1 LSGIDGEVEMRR
13 MRVGMLATVAAT
25 VIAMAFGAG
34 SASALTTKLCEVGTS
49 PCPAANTYGRFS
61 RFSVFGEFGIDPI
74 TGCYFE
80 YEFETL
86 AIAAWP
92 LPGRLDSFETTSCG
106 SGYAVTP
113 VGLDWTYPIAG
124 SGALLSASVKVKG
137 EKLEPGF
144 EVNGNGEF
152 GCQYTVPVFLQ
163 FIGGGMIVGGPTALP
178 NTAGFGCEP
187 SVTVSMG
194 GFPTPEF
201 FVTE

>member
-1 LSGIDGEVEMRR
+1 MRR
-13 MRVGMLATVAAT
+13 MGVGISAALAAA
-25 VIAMAFGAG
+25 VIAMACGAG
-34 SASALTTKLCEVGTS
+34 SASAVTTKLCEVGAS
-49 PCPAANTYGRFS
+49 PCPVAKTYERFS

-74 TGCYFE
+74 TGCYFA

-86 AIAAWP
+86 GIEGWP
-92 LPGRLDSFETTSCG
+92 LPGRLDSFETMSCG
-106 SGYAVTP
+106 SGYTVTP
-113 VGLDWTYPIAG
+113 VGLDWSYPITR
-124 SGALLSASVKVKG
+124 GAHLGGSVKVRG

-163 FIGGGMIVGGPTALP
+163 FISGGGLIVGGPEVFL